1 MFSVDLSISE
11 YGVGVAVALRGERDV
26 ADAAGVAAALWAV
39 AAPQPGLADAF
50 PSMSAWA
57 RLSSAGLSPTSG
69 DGGPRHIA
77 PADRGP
83 RDLAFCRRADIV
95 PWRERTRRG

>member
-39 AAPQPGLADAF
+39 AAP
-50 PSMSAWA
+50 
-57 RLSSAGLSPTSG
+57 
-69 DGGPRHIA
+69 
-77 PADRGP
+77 
-83 RDLAFCRRADIV
+83 
-95 PWRERTRRG
+95 